1 MVDLE
6 QLRQQVADFALERDW
21 DQFHSVR
28 NLILAMVGEVG
39 EVAEIVQWVGDDGM
53 EDLLSSDGRI
63 RLAQELSDVLIYL
76 VRIADKSGINL
87 AEAVTRKL
95 AENNEKYPSEK
106 ARGNSK
112 KYTELGD

>member
-1 MVDLE
+1 VVDLE
-6 QLRQQVADFALERDW
+6 QLRRQVADFALERDW

-28 NLILAMVGEVG
+28 NLILALVGEVG

-53 EDLLSSDGRI
+53 EDLLSSDGRK

-76 VRIADKSGINL
+76 VRIADRSGIDL
-87 AEAVTRKL
+87 AEAVTEKL
-95 AENNEKYPSEK
+95 AENDEKYPSDK

-112 KYTELGD
+112 KYTELVD